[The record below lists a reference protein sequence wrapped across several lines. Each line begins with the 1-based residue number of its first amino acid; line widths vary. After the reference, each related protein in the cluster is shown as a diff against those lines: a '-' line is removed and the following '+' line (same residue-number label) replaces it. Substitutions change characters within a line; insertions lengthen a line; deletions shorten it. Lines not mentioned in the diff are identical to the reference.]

1 MKRWRRS
8 VCRLVAGE
16 VASVDLVGGAGAEEV
31 LVVDP
36 AAVVPA
42 AVVPV
47 VRVGLLVVP
56 AVPVAG

>member
-16 VASVDLVGGAGAEEV
+16 VASVDLVGGAGAEGV

-36 AAVVPA
+36 AAVD
-42 AVVPV
+42 PV